1 MPILLKSILTALRI
15 AWPGL
20 LFLGIVALVYVAVGL
35 WRQRRIARSGI
46 EEIDRMTGLQFEQ
59 YLEWLFCQL
68 GYRVSRT
75 SYQGDYGADLV
86 ATKDGVKTAVQAK
99 RSKRRIG
106 IKAVQQ
112 AFASTGRYACQQS
125 MVVTNASFTPQA
137 IELARAD
144 NVELW
149 DRNRLRK
156 AMDSVGGKRAIAQAI
171 APEEP
176 TTSQPAMFSVGAQT
190 SGSAEGATCAVCGQR
205 VSEKVR
211 DYCLANERRFAGQ
224 ILCYKHQRTR

>member
-112 AFASTGRYACQQS
+112 AFVSTGRYACQQS

-211 DYCLANERRFAGQ
+211 DYCLANERRFVGQ
-224 ILCYKHQRTR
+224 ILCYRHQRAR

>member
-1 MPILLKSILTALRI
+1 MTWPLWVCVGLMAL
-15 AWPGL
+15 A
-20 LFLGIVALVYVAVGL
+20 ALAVGL

-59 YLEWLFCQL
+59 YLEWLFCQF

-156 AMDSVGGKRAIAQAI
+156 AMDSVGGKRVIAQAL

-176 TTSQPAMFSVGAQT
+176 TPSQPAMLSVDAQT

-211 DYCLANERRFAGQ
+211 DYCLANERRFVGQ
-224 ILCYKHQRTR
+224 ILCYRHQRTR

>member
-1 MPILLKSILTALRI
+1 MTWPLWVCVGLIAL
-15 AWPGL
+15 A
-20 LFLGIVALVYVAVGL
+20 ALAVGL

-59 YLEWLFCQL
+59 YLEWLFRQL
-68 GYRVSRT
+68 GYRVNRT

-86 ATKDGVKTAVQAK
+86 ITRDGVKTAVQAK

-137 IELARAD
+137 IELAKAD

-156 AMDSVGGKRAIAQAI
+156 AMDSVGGKRVIAQAL

-176 TTSQPAMFSVGAQT
+176 VPSQPAMFSADVDASPSEAGAV
-190 SGSAEGATCAVCGQR
+190 CAICGQR

-211 DYCLANERRFAGQ
+211 DYCLANQGQ
-224 ILCYKHQRTR
+224 FDGRILCYHHQRTR

>member
-156 AMDSVGGKRAIAQAI
+156 AMDSVGGKRAVSQAL
-171 APEEP
+171 AAEEP
-176 TTSQPAMFSVGAQT
+176 VPSQPAMFSADVDASPSGA
-190 SGSAEGATCAVCGQR
+190 GAVCAICGQR

-211 DYCLANERRFAGQ
+211 DYCLANQGQ
-224 ILCYKHQRTR
+224 FDGRILCYHHQRTR

>member
-1 MPILLKSILTALRI
+1 MTWPLWVCVGLMAL
-15 AWPGL
+15 A
-20 LFLGIVALVYVAVGL
+20 ALAVGL

-156 AMDSVGGKRAIAQAI
+156 AMDSVGGKRVIAQAL

-176 TTSQPAMFSVGAQT
+176 TPSQPAMLSVDAQT

-211 DYCLANERRFAGQ
+211 DYCLANERRFVGQ
-224 ILCYKHQRTR
+224 ILCYRHQRTR